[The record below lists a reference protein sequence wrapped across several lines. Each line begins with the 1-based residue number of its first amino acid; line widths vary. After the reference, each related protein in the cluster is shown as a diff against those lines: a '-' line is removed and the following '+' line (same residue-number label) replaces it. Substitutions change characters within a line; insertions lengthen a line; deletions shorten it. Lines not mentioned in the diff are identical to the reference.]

1 MIERQPL
8 RIRLMLWYSLA
19 LASALLI
26 FAFLIWAGLRQSLL
40 SSREDALRQRIES
53 LSRFFQHEDTSDPL
67 TARADEFSTTLP
79 SDTRLVLL
87 DTAGSL
93 LYNSHAKPM
102 RRFLLQSGTLNARDQ
117 ICRMRMYISLDPVDE
132 MLRQLLLTLAL
143 SIPLALLVAAAGGWM
158 LTRRTLAPIQAMA
171 EAARSITALD
181 LTIRIPVPPAKD
193 ELRLLAEMWNA
204 MLGRLEDSV
213 HKIRRFTADASHDL
227 RTPLSAI
234 SLTAEV
240 SLRRTRDAA
249 TYQEALQR
257 ILAQSGRATTLV
269 SDLLTLARADS
280 GETVF
285 LPEPVEFRALIR
297 QACEGLVP
305 LADSKGLS
313 LEFELPPQPVWLN
326 ADPAALERLTIILVE
341 NAVKNTTAGHV
352 QIRVTDSG
360 ETVALDVED
369 SGCGIEREDTPHVF
383 ERFYRGDESRSSA
396 TGGSGLGL
404 SIAHWIVELHRG
416 TISFESQP
424 GQGTCFRVTL
434 PHDCAASV

>member
-1 MIERQPL
+1 MIKRQPL

-40 SSREDALRQRIES
+40 SSREDALRQRVRALNS
-53 LSRFFQHEDTSDPL
+53 FFQHEDTDEIL
-67 TARADEFSTTLP
+67 TARAEEFSTTLP
-79 SDTRLVLL
+79 SDTRFQLL
-87 DTAGSL
+87 DTAGTV
-93 LYNSHAKPM
+93 LYTSHAKPM

-132 MLRQLLLTLAL
+132 MLGQLLLTLAL

-285 LPEPVEFRALIR
+285 LPEPVELRSLIR

-313 LEFELPPQPVWLN
+313 LQFELPPQPVWFY
-326 ADPAALERLTIILVE
+326 ADPAAVERLTIILVE
-341 NAVKNTTAGHV
+341 NAVKNTAAGHV
-352 QIRVTDSG
+352 LVRVTDSG
-360 ETVALDVED
+360 ETVVLEVED
-369 SGCGIEREDTPHVF
+369 SGCGIEREDTAHVF
-383 ERFYRGDESRSSA
+383 ERFYRGDESRGSA

-404 SIAHWIVELHRG
+404 SIARWIVELHRG
-416 TISFESQP
+416 TITFESQP

-434 PHDCAASV
+434 PHDRTT

>member
-40 SSREDALRQRIES
+40 SSREDALGQRVLALNS
-53 LSRFFQHEDTSDPL
+53 FFQHEDTDEVLS
-67 TARADEFSTTLP
+67 ARAEEFSIALP
-79 SDTRLVLL
+79 SDTRFQLL
-87 DTAGSL
+87 DTAGTV
-93 LYNSHAKPM
+93 LYTSHAKPM
-102 RRFLLQSGTLNARDQ
+102 RRFLLQSGTLNALDQ
-117 ICRMRMYISLDPVDE
+117 ICRMRIYISLDPVDE

-204 MLGRLEDSV
+204 MLGRLEDSM

-313 LEFELPPQPVWLN
+313 LEFELPPQPVWFH

-341 NAVKNTTAGHV
+341 NAVKNTAAGYV
-352 QIRVTDSG
+352 LVRVTDSG
-360 ETVALDVED
+360 ETVVLDVED

-404 SIAHWIVELHRG
+404 SIAQWIVELHRG

-434 PHDCAASV
+434 PRDRAT